1 MNPQTKDPNQAIIT
15 PMNQQ
20 EVKLAVEWARQEG
33 WNPGIH
39 DATCFYQ
46 TDPAGFYAAKVNGE
60 IVGTVS
66 AVNYGGGF
74 VFAGFYIVRTDMRM
88 LGVGAKLYS
97 FLMDKFQDC
106 NVGID
111 GVLEMQATYERHG
124 FLFSHKNSRYMGTA
138 KGELSNL
145 CISISQENFEEIVA
159 YDAKCF
165 SVPRPEF
172 LKHWLTQ
179 EDSHAFMTKSGGE
192 VCGYG
197 VIRKCFEGHK
207 IGPLF
212 ANTKE
217 TASALLESLMST
229 VQGEMVFLD
238 VPEPN
243 SAGVLLAKKYGM
255 QSVFATVRMYTKRAV
270 ALPLD
275 QIYGVTSFELG

>member
-1 MNPQTKDPNQAIIT
+1 MTPRSKDQNPVTII

-20 EVKLAVEWARQEG
+20 EVSQTIEWARQEG

-39 DATCFYQ
+39 DAKCFYQ
-46 TDPAGFYAAKVNGE
+46 TDPQGFYAAKVKGE

-66 AVNYGGGF
+66 AVNYGNGF
-74 VFAGFYIVRTDMRM
+74 VFAGFYIVRADMRG

-124 FLFSHKNSRYMGTA
+124 FTFSHKNSRYMGTA
-138 KGELSNL
+138 KGKLAEL
-145 CISISQENFEEIVA
+145 CTPIQQENFAEIVD

-165 SVPRPEF
+165 SVPRSDF
-172 LKHWLTQ
+172 LKCWLNQ
-179 EDSHAFMTKSGGE
+179 KDSHAFMVKKSEGI
-192 VCGYG
+192 CGYG

-212 ANTKE
+212 ADTTEN
-217 TASALLESLMST
+217 ANAILESLMST
-229 VQGEMVFLD
+229 VQGKKVFLD

-243 SAGVLLAKKYGM
+243 SAGILLAQKQGM
-255 QSVFATVRMYTKRAV
+255 QPVFATVRMYTKKPV
-270 ALPLD
+270 ALSMER
-275 QIYGVTSFELG
+275 IYGVTSFELG